1 MSAFL
6 VLCKSFARYDHK
18 YSSPILNF
26 EKHNHLWTLIFFFFF
41 NFSSCYTFYFFLL
54 LSAIPRSS
62 SMRLSRNNYKQHHCL
77 RPKFDSHYF
86 NVLWNVCG

>member
-26 EKHNHLWTLIFFFFF
+26 EKHNHLWTLIFFFFLTF
-41 NFSSCYTFYFFLL
+41 LVVIPFISFSYFLQYL
-54 LSAIPRSS
+54 GP
-62 SMRLSRNNYKQHHCL
+62 
-77 RPKFDSHYF
+77 P
-86 NVLWNVCG
+86 V